1 MTFYTNMSLPDGS
14 WESTKTVYDP
24 CPAGWRVPEGGG
36 DGVWAKA
43 LGSSNSVSMSFDSK
57 NRGINFTGAYGD
69 SECIWY
75 PNSGYRDQSDGGL
88 SYVNGG
94 SHSWSCSP
102 YESNSNIAYYLNF
115 SYSGQVSP
123 SNYYNRASG
132 YPVRCLQVID

>member
-43 LGSSNSVSMSFDSK
+43 LGTSAFVSLPIDSSK
-57 NRGINFTGAYGD
+57 RGINFAGTYGD

-75 PNSGYRDQSDGGL
+75 PASGSRNYSLGRLNDVGG
-88 SYVNGG
+88 YGVY
-94 SHSWSCSP
+94 WSASP
-102 YESNSNIAYYLNF
+102 NSNNAFSLDFNYLGGV
-115 SYSGQVSP
+115 YP
-123 SNYYNRASG
+123 SCNYNRAYGNS
-132 YPVRCLQVID
+132 VRCLQESK